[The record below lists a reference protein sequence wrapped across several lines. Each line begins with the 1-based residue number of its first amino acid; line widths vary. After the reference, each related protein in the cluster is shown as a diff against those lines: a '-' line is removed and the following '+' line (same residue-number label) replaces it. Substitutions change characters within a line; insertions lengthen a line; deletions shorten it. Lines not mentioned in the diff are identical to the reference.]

1 MKCSWNTNIFD
12 DSLLTDMIDSI
23 DQKEK
28 KPDKGFFN
36 IQNQAAISHAIY
48 KQFVVVALTNAGF

>member
-23 DQKEK
+23 DQTGK
-28 KPDKGFFN
+28 KPR
-36 IQNQAAISHAIY
+36 
-48 KQFVVVALTNAGF
+48 

>member
-28 KPDKGFFN
+28 KKPDKGFFN

-48 KQFVVVALTNAGF
+48 K

>member
-23 DQKEK
+23 DQKGK
-28 KPDKGFFN
+28 KQ
-36 IQNQAAISHAIY
+36 IRASLIY
-48 KQFVVVALTNAGF
+48 KIKPRLVMQYTNNLW

>member
-23 DQKEK
+23 HVDQKK
-28 KPDKGFFN
+28 NKTIKGCFN
-36 IQNQAAISHAIY
+36 IQIKAVISHAIY
-48 KQFVVVALTNAGF
+48 K

>member
-23 DQKEK
+23 DQKE
-28 KPDKGFFN
+28 FN

-48 KQFVVVALTNAGF
+48 K

>member
-28 KPDKGFFN
+28 TPDKGFFN

-48 KQFVVVALTNAGF
+48 K